1 MHNYEQ
7 EKGRTLPKFGEWDVS
22 DPSSGADF
30 SVIFNKARTERKQCA
45 KVHLPPTACN
55 SPQYNPQLALRKSHY
70 VSFFLFFT
78 FMH

>member
-1 MHNYEQ
+1 MA

-70 VSFFLFFT
+70 KRWLCCIKVSAEP
-78 FMH
+78 